1 MCYDVYSVGEYMKM
15 LKKTMKTFS
24 DMDKVL
30 FFTTL
35 ILIIFGSLNI
45 VTASSREAVVNADA
59 NMFYFFFKHV
69 IILIISLIAFLIV
82 LKIPTKNY
90 KKWIPIIFIIVVGLN
105 LFLILKGVA
114 TRGANNWIN
123 LGFMKIQPSE
133 LAKPTLILTM
143 SLMFSMYY
151 KDLKNTKQK
160 HDIVIWKIIGFG
172 LIFPIIVFLQKDLGT
187 AIILFG
193 IFAVLFVFSPISTSE
208 KFKSSSISIVI
219 LIILLI
225 ARLSITG
232 YILSGAQE
240 SRLNNFFNPCSKYED
255 TGYQVCNAFIAI
267 NNGGITGV
275 GLGKSTQKYSYI
287 PEPHTD
293 MVFAII
299 AEENGVLICSLIF
312 IAYLIIIYRILK
324 LSMRT
329 KDLKNKYICIGV
341 ATYIF
346 LHILINLGGLF
357 GLIPLTGVPL
367 PFLSYGGSFTLSL
380 IATLAVVQRIH
391 IEMKNEKIKI
401 K

>member
-1 MCYDVYSVGEYMKM
+1 M
-15 LKKTMKTFS
+15 LKKAIRTFS

-30 FFTTL
+30 FFTSL

-59 NMFYFFFKHV
+59 NMFYYFFKHI
-69 IILIISLIAFLIV
+69 IILIISLVAFLFV
-82 LKIPTKNY
+82 LNIPTKNY
-90 KKWIPIIFIIVVGLN
+90 KKWLPLIYIAVFGMN

-114 TRGANNWIN
+114 TRGANNWID

-133 LAKPTLILTM
+133 LAKPTLILSI
-143 SLMFSMYY
+143 SLMCEMYFKKL
-151 KDLKNTKQK
+151 KDPKEK
-160 HDIVIWKIIGFG
+160 HDMIIWKIIGFA
-172 LIFPIIVFLQKDLGT
+172 LIFPILVFLQKDLGT

-193 IFAVLFVFSPISTSE
+193 IFAVIFLFSPISGSE
-208 KFKSSSISIVI
+208 KFKASLISVGI
-219 LIILLI
+219 LAILLMV
-225 ARLSITG
+225 RLSISG
-232 YILSGAQE
+232 YILSGAQS

-267 NNGGITGV
+267 NNGGLTGV

-299 AEENGVLICSLIF
+299 AEENGVLVCSLIF
-312 IAYLIIIYRILK
+312 IAYLIIIYRVLK
-324 LSMRT
+324 LSMKT
-329 KDLKNKYICIGV
+329 KNLKNKYICIGV
-341 ATYIF
+341 ATYFF

-357 GLIPLTGVPL
+357 GIIPLTGVPL

-380 IATLAVVQRIH
+380 IMTFAVIQRIH
-391 IEMKNEKIKI
+391 IEMKNEKIRV
-401 K
+401 

>member
-1 MCYDVYSVGEYMKM
+1 MKPIT
-15 LKKTMKTFS
+15 KAIRTFS

-30 FFTTL
+30 FFTSL
-35 ILIIFGSLNI
+35 VLIIFGSLNI

-59 NMFYFFFKHV
+59 NMFYYFFKHV
-69 IILIISLIAFLIV
+69 VILIISLVAFLII
-82 LKIPTKNY
+82 LKIPTKDY
-90 KKWIPIIFIIVVGLN
+90 KKWLPLIYIVVFGMN

-133 LAKPTLILTM
+133 LAKPTLILAM
-143 SLMFSMYY
+143 SLMFQMYY
-151 KDLKNTKQK
+151 TKLKDPKEK
-160 HDIVIWKIIGFG
+160 HDMIIWKIIGFG
-172 LIFPIIVFLQKDLGT
+172 LIFPILVFLQKDLGT

-193 IFAVLFVFSPISTSE
+193 IFVVLFIFSPISKSE
-208 KFKSSSISIVI
+208 KFKASLISIGI
-219 LIILLI
+219 LAILLI

-267 NNGGITGV
+267 NNGGLTGL

-299 AEENGVLICSLIF
+299 AEENGVLVCSLIF
-312 IAYLIIIYRILK
+312 IAYLIIIYRVLK
-324 LSMRT
+324 LSMKT
-329 KDLKNKYICIGV
+329 KRLSHKYICIGV
-341 ATYIF
+341 ATYFF

-357 GLIPLTGVPL
+357 GIIPLTGVPL

-380 IATLAVVQRIH
+380 IMTFAVIQRIH
-391 IEMKNEKIKI
+391 IEMKNEKIRV
-401 K
+401 

>member
-1 MCYDVYSVGEYMKM
+1 MI
-15 LKKTMKTFS
+15 KKAIRTFS

-30 FFTTL
+30 FFTSL

-59 NMFYFFFKHV
+59 NMFYYFFKHI
-69 IILIISLIAFLIV
+69 IILIISLVAFLFV

-90 KKWIPIIFIIVVGLN
+90 KKWLPLIYIAVFGMN

-114 TRGANNWIN
+114 TRGANNWID

-133 LAKPTLILTM
+133 LAKPTLIISM
-143 SLMFSMYY
+143 SLMFEMYFKKL
-151 KDLKNTKQK
+151 KDMREK
-160 HDIVIWKIIGFG
+160 HDMIIWKIIGFA
-172 LIFPIIVFLQKDLGT
+172 LIFPILVFLQKDLGT

-193 IFAVLFVFSPISTSE
+193 IFAVLFIFSPISTSE
-208 KFKSSSISIVI
+208 KFKASIISIGI
-219 LIILLI
+219 LAILLI
-225 ARLSITG
+225 VRLSISG

-267 NNGGITGV
+267 NNGGLTGV

-299 AEENGVLICSLIF
+299 AEENGVLVCSLIF

-329 KDLKNKYICIGV
+329 KNLKNKYICIGV
-341 ATYIF
+341 ATYFF

-357 GLIPLTGVPL
+357 GVIPLTGVPL

-380 IATLAVVQRIH
+380 IMTFGVIQRIH
-391 IEMKNEKIKI
+391 IEMKNQKIRV
-401 K
+401 

>member
-1 MCYDVYSVGEYMKM
+1 MGAMK
-15 LKKTMKTFS
+15 KAIRTFS

-35 ILIIFGSLNI
+35 VLIIFGTLNI

-59 NMFYFFFKHV
+59 NMFYYFFKHV
-69 IILIISLIAFLIV
+69 IILIISLVAFLIV
-82 LKIPTKNY
+82 IKIPTKNY
-90 KKWIPIIFIIVVGLN
+90 KKLLPLIYIVVFGMN

-133 LAKPTLILTM
+133 LAKPTLILSM
-143 SLMFSMYY
+143 SLMFEMYFKKL
-151 KDLKNTKQK
+151 KDIKEK
-160 HDIVIWKIIGFG
+160 HDMIIWRIIGFA
-172 LIFPIIVFLQKDLGT
+172 LIFPILVFLQKDLGT

-193 IFAVLFVFSPISTSE
+193 IFGVLFVFSPISRSE
-208 KFKSSSISIVI
+208 KIKASLISIGI
-219 LIILLI
+219 LAILLI
-225 ARLSITG
+225 VRLSISG

-267 NNGGITGV
+267 NNGGLTGV
-275 GLGKSTQKYSYI
+275 GIGKSTQKYSYI

-312 IAYLIIIYRILK
+312 IAYLIVIFRILK
-324 LSMRT
+324 LSMRV
-329 KDLKNKYICIGV
+329 KKINHKYICIGV
-341 ATYIF
+341 ATYFF

-357 GLIPLTGVPL
+357 GIIPLTGVPL

-380 IATLAVVQRIH
+380 IATMAIIQRIH
-391 IEMKNEKIKI
+391 IEMKNEKIRV
-401 K
+401 

>member
-1 MCYDVYSVGEYMKM
+1 M
-15 LKKTMKTFS
+15 LKKIIRTFS

-30 FFTTL
+30 FFMTL

-69 IILIISLIAFLIV
+69 IILIISLVAFLIV
-82 LKIPTKNY
+82 LNIPTKNY
-90 KKWIPIIFIIVVGLN
+90 KKWLPLIYIIVFAMN

-114 TRGANNWIN
+114 TRGANNWID

-133 LAKPTLILTM
+133 LAKPTLILSM
-143 SLMFSMYY
+143 SLMFDMYF
-151 KDLKNTKQK
+151 KKLKNISEK
-160 HDIVIWKIIGFG
+160 HDMIIWKIIGFA
-172 LIFPIIVFLQKDLGT
+172 LIFPILVFLQKDLGT

-193 IFAVLFVFSPISTSE
+193 IFVVLFIFSPISKSE
-208 KFKSSSISIVI
+208 KFKASIISIGI

-267 NNGGITGV
+267 NNGGLTGV
-275 GLGKSTQKYSYI
+275 GFGKSTQKYSYI

-299 AEENGVLICSLIF
+299 AEENGVLVCSLIF
-312 IAYLIIIYRILK
+312 IAYLIIMYRILK
-324 LSMRT
+324 LSMKT
-329 KDLKNKYICIGV
+329 KNIRNKYICLGV

-357 GLIPLTGVPL
+357 GIIPLTGVPL

-391 IEMKNEKIKI
+391 IDMRNEKIKI

>member
-1 MCYDVYSVGEYMKM
+1 M
-15 LKKTMKTFS
+15 LKKIIRTFS

-30 FFTTL
+30 FFMTL

-69 IILIISLIAFLIV
+69 IILIISLVAFLIV
-82 LKIPTKNY
+82 LNIPTKNY
-90 KKWIPIIFIIVVGLN
+90 KKWLPLIYIIVFAMN

-114 TRGANNWIN
+114 TRGANNWID

-133 LAKPTLILTM
+133 LAKPTLILSM
-143 SLMFSMYY
+143 SLMFDMYF
-151 KDLKNTKQK
+151 KKLKNISEK
-160 HDIVIWKIIGFG
+160 HDMIIWKIIGFA
-172 LIFPIIVFLQKDLGT
+172 LIFPILVFLQKDLGT

-193 IFAVLFVFSPISTSE
+193 IFVVLFIFSPISKSE
-208 KFKSSSISIVI
+208 KFKASIISIGI

-267 NNGGITGV
+267 NNGGLTGV

-299 AEENGVLICSLIF
+299 AEENGVLVCSLIF
-312 IAYLIIIYRILK
+312 IAYLIIMYRILK
-324 LSMRT
+324 LSMKT
-329 KDLKNKYICIGV
+329 KNIRNKYICLGV

-357 GLIPLTGVPL
+357 GIIPLTGVPL

-391 IEMKNEKIKI
+391 IDMRNEKIKI